1 VHLGCLADCRY
12 VQARRSGRTAFYKVA
27 DMRVVQLVLL
37 ARTLASDNASALA
50 ACVRIPTLAGACRGG
65 EPLTSGEFR
74 KAAM

>member
-1 VHLGCLADCRY
+1 
-12 VQARRSGRTAFYKVA
+12 
-27 DMRVVQLVLL
+27 MRVVQLVLL